1 MTMIAYPF
9 RTSLSKL
16 AVAVTA
22 LTITT
27 TAMAA
32 GTIQNVSVSE
42 PNATTTQ
49 LNIDFGAQPVQP
61 SAYQLTSP
69 NRLVLDF
76 PNVTHQIANRV
87 QTFDKGS
94 IHDITTLSSNDM
106 TRMIVT
112 LNKDATFSTLVKDNR
127 LIVNVNTTAPAVVAT
142 TPVVVTPT
150 PVPTVVTTTP
160 VIVTPPAPVAVV
172 EPVVTTVETPVV
184 VTEPVSPT
192 PVVVATP
199 PVVQPVVVNTPV
211 VKAPNDTMVV
221 KVNPLLNPAAAVSR
235 QYNYDGLAAVNF
247 NGSASGG
254 GNVTIALANDSIP
267 VDVQRTGNEIV
278 VRMTGATVPAS
289 LLKKAT
295 VGNGLVQEI
304 VTNNQGR
311 NGVIRIVMNGD
322 YEYKAYQTGNQLN
335 ISIDPPR
342 RLREPTLEE
351 RTYTGAP
358 LSLEFQDVS
367 VRTIL
372 EVLGQHTNTNIVASD
387 SVSGNITLRLIN
399 VPWDQA
405 LDIIL
410 KSKNLDKRVNGNVI
424 WVAPAAELQKQEA
437 DELKALNDKKELAPL
452 RTEYIRLNYAKA
464 ADIRTLIEAGRN
476 RNDDRGNTGSLLSS
490 RGTVT
495 IDERTN
501 TVIVQDTS
509 DVINNIRDLISKL
522 DIPVKQVMIEARIV
536 SASDT
541 FSKELGVKWGILSEG
556 VHSNNNLLVG
566 GSEQT
571 LWDLKK
577 YDIKNQTANGQ
588 KVDYPSYTITR
599 PDNLNVNLGTI
610 NAATGRIAFGLLS
623 ISDMILDLEL
633 SAMQADNK
641 GEVISSPK
649 ILTADKQTAKVMSG
663 TQIPYQEASAS
674 GAATTSFKDAVLS
687 LEVTPN
693 ITPEG
698 RIGMELLIENGTPNY
713 ATTPVSIDK
722 DSVKTNVIL
731 DDGQTVVLGGVFKNR
746 KGNNVDKVP
755 FLGDLPYVDKLFKRT
770 YRTDQKQELLIFVTP
785 KIMND
790 GRNGIN

>member
-142 TPVVVTPT
+142 TPVVVAPT
-150 PVPTVVTTTP
+150 PVPTVIATTP

-172 EPVVTTVETPVV
+172 EPVVTTVDTPVV

-267 VDVQRTGNEIV
+267 VDVQRMGNEIV

-424 WVAPAAELQKQEA
+424 WVVPAAELQKQEA
-437 DELKALNDKKELAPL
+437 DELKALNDKKDLAPL

-476 RNDDRGNTGSLLSS
+476 NNDDRGNTGSLLSS

-501 TVIVQDTS
+501 TVIVQDTT

-571 LWDLKK
+571 IWDLKK

-599 PDNLNVNLGTI
+599 PDNLNVNLGAT
-610 NAATGRIAFGLLS
+610 NAAGRIAFGLLS

-649 ILTADKQTAKVMSG
+649 VLTADKQTAKVMSG

-674 GAATTSFKDAVLS
+674 GATTTSFIEAALS

-698 RIGMELLIENGTPNY
+698 RIGMDLSIENGVPTVING
-713 ATTPVSIDK
+713 ATAVSK
-722 DSVKTNVIL
+722 DSIKTNVVV
-731 DDGQTVVLGGVFKNR
+731 DDGQTVVLGGVFR
-746 KGNNVDKVP
+746 NNLRDTVTKVP
-755 FLGDLPYVDKLFKRT
+755 FLGDIPYVDRLFKRT
-770 YRTDQKQELLIFVTP
+770 SKGNEKQELLIFVTP
-785 KIMND
+785 KLVND
-790 GRNGIN
+790 GMTRIN